1 MSRADETTR
10 IGFYL
15 DNDLLEECDAC
26 WKAYEFPSR
35 NTFVNEA
42 IRHYIDTMRMRTLD
56 DELIERLGAAIAKA
70 SDDNAVKISKGLF
83 RYAVGQEMI
92 LCMLAKLYGL
102 DAFDVAQL
110 RRRAIRDVR
119 RTRGRVN
126 LEAIADFQN
135 EEEAR
140 LIQSE
145 SMREDNDGEYYIDIE
160 DE

>member
-15 DNDLLEECDAC
+15 ENGLLAECDAC
-26 WKAYEFPSR
+26 WKAYGFPSR
-35 NTFVNEA
+35 NAFVNEA
-42 IRHYIDTMRMRTLD
+42 IRHYIDTMRMGTLD
-56 DELIERLGAAIAKA
+56 DELIKRLGAAIAKA

-102 DAFDVAQL
+102 DSFDAVQL

-126 LEAIADFQN
+126 LEAIADFVN
-135 EEEAR
+135 EDEAR

-145 SMREDNDGEYYIDIE
+145 SMHEDDDGEYYIDIE

>member
-42 IRHYIDTMRMRTLD
+42 IRHYIDTMRMGTLD

>member
-15 DNDLLEECDAC
+15 DNDLLAECDAC
-26 WKAYEFPSR
+26 WQAYGFPSR
-35 NTFVNEA
+35 NAFVNEA
-42 IRHYIDTMRMRTLD
+42 IRHYIDTMRMGKLD
-56 DELIERLGAAIAKA
+56 DTFIERLGVAIAKA

-92 LCMLAKLYGL
+92 FCMLAKLYGL
-102 DAFDVAQL
+102 EAFDVAQL

-119 RTRGRVN
+119 RTRGKVN

-145 SMREDNDGEYYIDIE
+145 SMREDDDSEYFIDGW

>member
-15 DNDLLEECDAC
+15 DNDLLAECDAC
-26 WKAYEFPSR
+26 WQAYSFPSR
-35 NTFVNEA
+35 NAFVNEA
-42 IRHYIDTMRMRTLD
+42 IRHYINTMRMGSLD
-56 DELIERLGAAIAKA
+56 DKLIKRLGTAIAKA

-83 RYAVGQEMI
+83 RYAVCQEII
-92 LCMLAKLYGL
+92 LSMLAKLYGL

-119 RTRGRVN
+119 RTKGRVN

-145 SMREDNDGEYYIDIE
+145 SMREDDEGKYYIDLE